1 MSAPASARPL
11 VVALYA
17 PADRPERFE
26 KALGAGADAVILDL
40 EDAVAASRKTD
51 ARAQLGA
58 FAAAWEER
66 PDRPAVQ
73 VRVNAPGSPW
83 HADDLAALAALP
95 AEFGIRL
102 PKTQSP
108 DDAAAV
114 LTAAPGRTVHALLE
128 SALAVERAFDIASAG
143 VASIA
148 AGEADLRADLG
159 VPAGAA
165 GEPGLLW
172 SRSRIVNAAAAA
184 GLPAPLMAVWA
195 DVSDLE
201 GLERSCRDGRALG
214 YGGRTAIHPRQVE
227 VIRRAFTPD
236 AAEVER
242 ARTIV
247 ERVRTASEAG
257 SGALVLDDGTFLDIA
272 MVRAAERVLALAG
285 EQ

>member
-1 MSAPASARPL
+1 MSAPSSARPL

-40 EDAVAASRKTD
+40 EDAVAASRKAD

-58 FAAAWEER
+58 FAAAWER

-73 VRVNAPGSPW
+73 VRVNAPGSSW

-108 DDAAAV
+108 GDVAAV
-114 LTAAPGRTVHALLE
+114 LAAAPGRTVHALLE

-214 YGGRTAIHPRQVE
+214 YGGRTAIHPRQIE

-247 ERVRTASEAG
+247 ERVRTASEVG